1 MERQLE
7 RFSKEQL
14 IEMYAKIARKYV
26 KAETE
31 LYLLKEKLAK
41 EEE

>member
-7 RFSKEQL
+7 RFSKEEL
-14 IEMYAKIARKYV
+14 IKMYAKIARKYV

-31 LYLLKEKLAK
+31 LYLLKEKAK